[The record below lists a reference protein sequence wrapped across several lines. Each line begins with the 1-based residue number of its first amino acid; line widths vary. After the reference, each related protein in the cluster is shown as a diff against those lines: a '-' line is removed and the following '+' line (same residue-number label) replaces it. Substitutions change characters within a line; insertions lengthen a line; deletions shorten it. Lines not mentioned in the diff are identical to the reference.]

1 MIKNNVIKIFVII
14 FLFVLMFFLSKQ
26 FSRMFM
32 QEAQNFD
39 IKVIIGLGNPGG
51 KYSLNR
57 HNIGFLI
64 VDAMADRYNGFWDS
78 KKNMEVATITLQGKN
93 ILLIKPQTFMND
105 SGKVIPFLQ
114 KKGIKAE
121 NILVVHDELEFPFGK
136 IKVRQGGSARGH
148 NGLRSIIEYCGKEFI
163 RLRFGIGRPAL
174 KEMVSHHVLSNFIE
188 TSQEL
193 EELIYQSVDM
203 IEDLFACI

>member
-1 MIKNNVIKIFVII
+1 MSRNSIIKAFVII
-14 FLFVLMFFLSKQ
+14 LIVSSVYVFFQ
-26 FSRMFM
+26 RVFM
-32 QEAQNFD
+32 QEEQNFD
-39 IKVIIGLGNPGG
+39 IKAIIGLGNPGP
-51 KYSLNR
+51 KYALNR

-64 VDAMADRYNGFWDS
+64 VDQLADRYNASWDS
-78 KKNMEVATITLQGKN
+78 KPNMEVATVNINDKN

-148 NGLRSIIEYCGKEFI
+148 NGLRSIIEHCGKEFV
-163 RLRFGIGRPAL
+163 RLRFGIGRPPL
-174 KEMVSHHVLSNFIE
+174 KEMVSKHVLSNFTE
-188 TSQEL
+188 SNEAL
-193 EELIYQSVDM
+193 EERVYQAVDM
-203 IEDLFACI
+203 IEGLL